1 MTSHSS
7 AGDDGPG
14 FLPREVARAAAA
26 VLAPGGDPEGVAEA
40 LRVRRIS
47 GGCIHPAARVGV
59 PGDLPPGMGGG
70 GEAREAFVKW
80 GPPDARSFPEEAE
93 GLKALARRG
102 GLRVPRVLAV
112 GPRWIVL
119 EYLPPGTPD
128 AETDHRLGAGLAHLH
143 RPFPRAAPGDVR
155 TPRHP
160 EWEHGPGWPRDGWIG
175 PLPQWNVPRRGGRAR
190 PSHPAPP
197 APNPPRGEV
206 AWPSFW
212 RERRLEP
219 QIARASGRLPAA
231 TRRTLG
237 RLLARMEEALA
248 GWEADGLSLL
258 HGDLWSGNVVVTV
271 GGEPCLV
278 DPAVYRG
285 HREVDLAMM
294 ELFGGFGDRVFHAYR
309 EAFPVHPAYEACRRE
324 VYRLYPLLV
333 HLNLFGSGY
342 LSGVERAAGRA
353 LAALG

>member
-1 MTSHSS
+1 
-7 AGDDGPG
+7 
-14 FLPREVARAAAA
+14 
-26 VLAPGGDPEGVAEA
+26 
-40 LRVRRIS
+40 LRVRRVS
-47 GGCIHPAARVGV
+47 GGCIHPAACVRV
-59 PGDLPPGMGGG
+59 PGDLPPGMEGS
-70 GEAREAFVKW
+70 GEGRQAFVKW

-112 GPRWIVL
+112 APRWIVL
-119 EYLPPGTPD
+119 EYLPPGTPGAD
-128 AETDHRLGAGLAHLH
+128 TDHRLGTGLAHLH
-143 RPFPRAAPGDVR
+143 RPFPRAAPPGGAR

-160 EWEHGPGWPRDGWIG
+160 EWGSVPGGPGTGGSDPSPSGMSPDGEAE
-175 PLPQWNVPRRGGRAR
+175 PAR
-190 PSHPAPP
+190 PAQPPPTRAHPTCH
-197 APNPPRGEV
+197 V
-206 AWPSFW
+206 SWPSFW
-212 RERRLEP
+212 RELRLEP

-237 RLLARMEEALA
+237 RLLDRMEEALA

-294 ELFGGFGDRVFHAYR
+294 ELFGGFGDRVFDAYR
-309 EAFPVHPAYEACRRE
+309 ELRPLHPAYETCRRE

-342 LSGVERAAGRA
+342 LRRGAGGGRA